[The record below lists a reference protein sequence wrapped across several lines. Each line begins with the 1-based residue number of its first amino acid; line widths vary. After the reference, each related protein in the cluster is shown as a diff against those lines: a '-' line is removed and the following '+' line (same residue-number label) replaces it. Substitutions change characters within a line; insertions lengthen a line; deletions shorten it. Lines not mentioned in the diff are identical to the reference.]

1 MEASCSDCV
10 RMQLSGMPDRHTIAA
25 AAERLAGH
33 VRHTPTMML
42 PADELPGSGPVALKL
57 EFLQHSGSFKA
68 RGAFNRLLTA
78 TVPAAGVVAASG
90 GNHGAAVAYAA
101 RQLGHAATIFVPGL
115 TPAAKVARI
124 RSYGAKV
131 VQGGAAYADAWE
143 ACQAHQAS
151 TGALNVHAY
160 DDPDVVSG
168 QGTVGLEL
176 LADAP
181 GVTHVLVSV
190 GGGGLMAGIAAA
202 LEGSGVRVVG
212 VEPFGCPTL
221 HAALAAG
228 APVAVEVGGLA
239 ADSLGARTLGNI
251 GFGIARRTGVESVLV
266 DDEAI
271 RAAQRWLWERL
282 RIVAEPG
289 GAAALAAV
297 LSGAWSAPDGS
308 VVAVIL
314 CGANTDPDSV
324 AGAPT

>member
-1 MEASCSDCV
+1 M
-10 RMQLSGMPDRHTIAA
+10 
-25 AAERLAGH
+25 
-33 VRHTPTMML
+33 
-42 PADELPGSGPVALKL
+42 ALKL

-78 TVPAAGVVAASG
+78 VVPAAGVIAASG

-101 RQLGHAATIFVPGL
+101 RQLGHAATIFVPGP
-115 TPAAKVARI
+115 TPGAKVARI
-124 RSYGAKV
+124 RSYGAEIM
-131 VQGGAAYADAWE
+131 QGGAAYADAWE
-143 ACQAHQAS
+143 ACQTHQAS

-168 QGTVGLEL
+168 QGTAGLEL
-176 LADAP
+176 LADTP

-190 GGGGLMAGIAAA
+190 GGGGLLSGIAAA
-202 LEGSGVRVVG
+202 LEGSVVQVIG

-239 ADSLGARTLGNI
+239 ADSLGARTLGQI
-251 GFGIARRTGVESVLV
+251 GFEIARRTGVQSVLV
-266 DDEAI
+266 DDAAI
-271 RAAQRWLWERL
+271 QAAQRWLWERL

-297 LSGAWSAPDGS
+297 LSGAWQAPAGS
-308 VVAVIL
+308 QVAVLL
-314 CGANTDPDSV
+314 CGANTDPASV
-324 AGAPT
+324 SSVPP